1 MEKGL
6 EQKELY
12 LLITRH
18 FNEQTVPWEEDF
30 LAEWLES
37 AEENRQTYRVLHEI
51 WLASQQGHDEALVAA
66 ALQDVKQRIRSRQQN
81 GLIAIISRYRWQTA
95 IAAAVAGIIISSML
109 FLRQQPHHQALAY
122 IEKKT
127 QPGQMLKDTMPDG
140 TIVHLA
146 PKSSI
151 RYTQAFGKH
160 DRNIILEGQ
169 AFFEVTKDAHQPF
182 TVKAGDLSVQVLGT
196 RFNVTYYKGVDSAAV
211 SLVDGKVQ
219 VNVPAEKKPYELQPG
234 QELYYDSHDQHAY
247 TRNYD
252 VEAITGWTS
261 RLLIFR
267 NEPLSVVAH
276 KLEQLYDVKISFND
290 PAMTG
295 YKLFA
300 RFNDKPLKYI
310 LDVIKA
316 TDNLDYTID
325 GKQIRFTTN
334 NAYHSR

>member
-1 MEKGL
+1 M

-18 FNEQTVPWEEDF
+18 FNEQAAPWEEDF

-37 AEENRQTYRVLHEI
+37 AEENRETYRILQEI
-51 WLASQQGHDEALVAA
+51 WLASQQQHDEELVINALR
-66 ALQDVKQRIRSRQQN
+66 DVKQRIRGRQQK
-81 GLIAIISRYRWQTA
+81 GFIAAISRYRWQTGV
-95 IAAAVAGIIISSML
+95 AAAVAGIITSSIF
-109 FLRQQPHHQALAY
+109 FLRQQPHRQTLAY
-122 IEKKT
+122 VEKKA
-127 QPGQMLKDTMPDG
+127 QPGQVLKDTMPDG

-146 PKSSI
+146 PQSSI
-151 RYTQAFGKH
+151 RYAQAFGKH
-160 DRNIILEGQ
+160 DRRILLEGQ

-182 TVKAGDLSVQVLGT
+182 TVQAGDLSVRVLGT
-196 RFNVTYYKGVDSAAV
+196 RFNITYYKGVDSAAV

-219 VNVPAEKKPYELQPG
+219 VNVPAQQQPYELQPG

-261 RLLIFR
+261 RLLVFR

-276 KLEQLYDVKISFND
+276 KLEQLYDVEISFAH
-290 PAMTG
+290 PAMAG

-300 RFNDKPLKYI
+300 KFNDKPLKYI

-316 TDNLDYTID
+316 TDNLDYTIN
-325 GKQIRFTTN
+325 GKQIRFTTK
-334 NAYHSR
+334 

>member
-1 MEKGL
+1 M

-12 LLITRH
+12 LLISRH
-18 FNEQTVPWEEDF
+18 FNEQTLAWEEDF

-37 AEENRQTYRVLHEI
+37 AEENKQTYRALQEI
-51 WLASQQGHDEALVAA
+51 WLASQQQHDEVVVTV
-66 ALQDVKQRIRSRQQN
+66 ALQDVKQRIRSSQPK
-81 GLIAIISRYRWQTA
+81 GLMTILKKYRLQA
-95 IAAAVAGIIISSML
+95 AVAAAIAGIIISSTV
-109 FLRQQPHHQALAY
+109 FLRRTPQHEALAY

-127 QPGQMLKDTMPDG
+127 LPGQMLKDTMPDG

-146 PKSSI
+146 PKSCI
-151 RYTQAFGKH
+151 RYTETFGKN
-160 DRNIILEGQ
+160 DRNIFLEGQ

-182 TVKAGDLSVQVLGT
+182 TVQAGSLSVQVLGT
-196 RFNVTYYKGVDSAAV
+196 RFNVTNYKEADSAVV

-219 VNVPAEKKPYELQPG
+219 VSVPARKKTYELQPG
-234 QELYYDSHDQHAY
+234 QELYYDNQQQHAY
-247 TRNYD
+247 TRSYD
-252 VEAITGWTS
+252 VESVTGWTS

-276 KLEQLYDVKISFND
+276 KLEQLYDVEISFAD
-290 PAMTG
+290 PAMAD

-316 TDNLDYTID
+316 TDNLDYTIN

-334 NAYHSR
+334 TAYQSR